1 MNINLD
7 ENLSSSAKTL
17 LSNNGFDVLTVS
29 DQNISGIAVEN
40 LFQLIRSEGR
50 CFITLDKDFSD
61 TVALIPISL
70 PTMLY

>member
-17 LSNNGFDVLTVS
+17 LSNNGFDVLTVL
-29 DQNISGIAVEN
+29 DQNISGITVEK
-40 LFQLIRSEGR
+40 LFQLTRSEGR

-61 TVALIPISL
+61 IVALIPISL
-70 PTMLY
+70 PALLY